1 MRSLLERDDIG
12 LTPRERAALRFAAG
26 VAVQS
31 GPLTVVREDGLSQ
44 LHGSVDLCDLNA
56 GAIVRSEGR
65 VAFAVFES
73 AEVKR

>member
-26 VAVQS
+26 VSSRTA
-31 GPLTVVREDGLSQ
+31 PLTIVREDGLSM
-44 LHGSVDLCDLNA
+44 LHGSVDVCELNA

-65 VAFAVFES
+65 VAFAVFEGL
-73 AEVKR
+73 EVVR